1 MQNKNFRCGYV
12 AVLGKPNAGKSSLV
26 NFLVGEEVA
35 IVSHRQQTTRDQIL
49 GIKTGE
55 NFQIIFVDTPGIHHS
70 KNNLDRVMNK
80 QVRSA
85 LAGADV
91 ILYLFD
97 GTKEIDE
104 EEKVYIKNL
113 FDKNENVILVET
125 KIDKLGEIAKKNS
138 QKEDEKIGLKLEEN
152 FAQKNIKTEK
162 NTQKPAKNRTFLEI
176 EEKNC
181 EFLREI
187 GEEKHYQKISVVT
200 GKNIAKL
207 EKQIVDLLPENAPI
221 YGEDEF
227 TDKSVKFLIAEKIRG
242 IFLQEIDKEIPHGIA
257 IVVTNFE
264 EKGNL
269 IKIDVEIVCEREQH
283 KGIIIGK
290 GGTNLKKVGE
300 NARKYAENLLG
311 TKCALKLFVKVD
323 KDWRDKNVGKYYHF

>member
-1 MQNKNFRCGYV
+1 MSGFKCGYV

-35 IVSHRQQTTRDQIL
+35 VVSHRQQTTRDQIL

-55 NFQIIFVDTPGIHHS
+55 NFQIVFVDTPGIHHS
-70 KNNLDRVMNK
+70 KNNLDRVMSK
-80 QVRSA
+80 RVRSA

-104 EEKVYIKNL
+104 EEKEYIQNL

-125 KIDKLGEIAKKNS
+125 KTDKLTHGKTKNQ
-138 QKEDEKIGLKLEEN
+138 QKTG
-152 FAQKNIKTEK
+152 
-162 NTQKPAKNRTFLEI
+162 KNRVFCEI
-176 EEKNC
+176 EEKNIA
-181 EFLREI
+181 FLREI
-187 GEEKHYQKISVVT
+187 EKEKFLQKVSAVT
-200 GKNIAKL
+200 GENMAKL
-207 EKQIVDLLPENAPI
+207 EKEIVKLLPKNAPI
-221 YGEDEF
+221 FDEDEF

-242 IFLQEIDKEIPHGIA
+242 ILLQEIDKEIPHGVA
-257 IVVTNFE
+257 VVVTNFE
-264 EKGNL
+264 EGENL
-269 IKIDVEIVCEREQH
+269 TKIDAEIVCEREQH
-283 KGIIIGK
+283 KGIIIGR
-290 GGTNLKKVGE
+290 GGANLKKVGE

-323 KDWRDKNVGKYYHF
+323 ENWRDKNVGKYYNS